1 MRKVELLAPAKNLET
16 GIAAINC
23 GADAVYIGPE
33 KFGARSAAGNSLAD
47 IEKLIIY
54 GHKYYGKV
62 YATVN
67 TILYEYE
74 LEEARKTIYALYNSG
89 IDGIVFQDLGILEM
103 DLPPVPLHASTQC
116 DNYDIEKIK
125 FLDSIGVPRIV
136 LAREL
141 GADDLLKIRKEVS
154 CELEYFIHGALCVS
168 MSGRCYMSAAHG
180 GRSANRGEC
189 AQPCRKS
196 YTLTDGMGTLIP
208 AGRYPLSLKDLNRTP
223 YLSELIEAGI
233 DSFKIEGRLKDINYV
248 RNIVAHYRLKIDE
261 VLAGKNDI
269 QKSSSG
275 LSVPGFT
282 PDPERTF
289 NRGYSQYFAKGRS
302 EKVLSPHTPKSFG
315 KRIGVVT
322 SVGNSRFR
330 TDGIQRLNAGDGIF
344 FFKQDNT
351 ECGTRINRSDEN
363 FVYPL
368 SMDGIRKGTEVFRNS
383 DAVFEKVLA
392 AAKSERHITAD
403 MLFRDNG
410 DGFELVMTDCDGNS
424 ALQKAACKKEIL
436 EKETDQAQQIKKHL
450 GRLGNTIFAAGNVTV
465 EFSDNWFVPVSLL
478 NEARRLCAEKLET
491 ERIRNYI
498 RPESLFNKTDIKYPF
513 TEIDYSWNVSNSL
526 ARKFYERHG
535 VSIIN
540 DSYETG
546 VRTGNEVL
554 MTTKMC
560 LKFENGLCPKYGG
573 KKSGY
578 KEPFILNDG
587 RNRFMVTFDC
597 SGCFMNIR
605 LYDQR

>member
-1 MRKVELLAPAKNLET
+1 MRKIELLAPAKNIET
-16 GIAAINC
+16 GIAAVNC

-33 KFGARSAAGNSLAD
+33 KFGARSAAGNSLSD
-47 IEKLIIY
+47 IAKLISY
-54 GHKYYGKV
+54 SHKYYARV

-67 TILYEYE
+67 TILYESE
-74 LEEARKTIYALYNSG
+74 IEDARRLINDLYNAG
-89 IDGIVFQDLGILEM
+89 IDGIIFQDMGILEM

-125 FLDSIGVPRIV
+125 FLNRIGIPRVV

-141 GADDLLKIRKEVS
+141 TVEDIRRIRNEVT

-168 MSGRCYMSAAHG
+168 MSGRCYMSAASG

-196 YTLTDGMGTLIP
+196 YTLTDSNGKVIQTGK
-208 AGRYPLSLKDLNRTP
+208 YPLSLKDLNRTE
-223 YLSELIEAGI
+223 YICDLIDAGI

-248 RNIVAHYRLKIDE
+248 RNTVAHYRIKIDE
-261 VLAGKNDI
+261 ALSGRKDI

-275 LSVPGFT
+275 ISVPGFT
-282 PDPERTF
+282 SDPERTF
-289 NRGYSQYFAKGRS
+289 NRGYTEYFTKGRS
-302 EKVLSPHTPKSFG
+302 DKVLSPHTPKSLG
-315 KRIGVVT
+315 KRIGIVT
-322 SVGNSRFR
+322 SIENSCFR
-330 TDGIQRLNAGDGIF
+330 TDSNEKLNAGDGIF
-344 FFKQDNT
+344 FFKQDYT

-363 FVYPL
+363 FIYPL
-368 SMDGIRKGTEVFRNS
+368 SMDGIHKEIEVFRNS
-383 DAVFEKVLA
+383 DAAFEKEVDT
-392 AAKSERHITAD
+392 AKSERRITVD
-403 MLFRDNG
+403 ILFRDTAG
-410 DGFELVMTDCDGNS
+410 GFEVVMADSDGISVSENVTHVKEKS
-424 ALQKAACKKEIL
+424 LKAH
-436 EKETDQAQQIKKHL
+436 DQYGQIKKQL
-450 GRLGNTIFAAGNVTV
+450 AKLGNTIFAAGDVII
-465 EFSDNWFVPVSLL
+465 ELEDNWFVPVSLL
-478 NEARRLCAEKLET
+478 NEMRRNCAEKLEA
-491 ERIRNYI
+491 ERLRSYI
-498 RPESLFNKTDIKYPF
+498 RPENLFNKTDIQYPYS
-513 TEIDYSWNVSNSL
+513 EIDYSWNVSNSP

-546 VRTGNEVL
+546 VYTGNEVL

-573 KKSGY
+573 KNSGY
-578 KEPFILNDG
+578 TEPFILNDG

-597 SGCFMNIR
+597 SGCVMNIR